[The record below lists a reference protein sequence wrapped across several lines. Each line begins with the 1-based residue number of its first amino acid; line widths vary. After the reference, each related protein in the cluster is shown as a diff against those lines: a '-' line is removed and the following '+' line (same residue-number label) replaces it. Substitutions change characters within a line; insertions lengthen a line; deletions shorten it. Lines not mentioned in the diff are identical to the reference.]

1 MANSLRNPSQPIRLP
16 LPPLISYTLLIAI
29 ILPANTIS
37 PECPS
42 ECQCVSNRMN
52 CEQPGLKRLP
62 APYMPTLEYLLV
74 ENQTFES
81 THLGPSELIMY
92 RTPDYGGQVRLRSLH
107 IRHCNIRTIGRTAFE
122 TLGSRLEML
131 DLSGNP
137 LKHIGDYAF
146 SGLGQLTLI
155 LDKIS
160 QPIFDDHTFS
170 GVSKVKSLIMRH
182 SKLTTLPYIPLLQL
196 ATDGKLDRLLLKG
209 NEFRSIDSKYERIF
223 ESLQDFEINENPWH
237 CDCQLTWL
245 IRRYQSMMKNRV
257 QRSRRS
263 STDRTHVSNW
273 DQEENQPKC
282 ASPPSLFGRNFSD
295 LITDIED
302 VYSRTVKQPSLYSSP
317 TIIHC
322 PPPQFERLDVDLRQ
336 YMSGTEFG
344 SVQLT
349 SDPVKPSMY
358 LKCVMKGSNQL
369 AVKWRYHDPS
379 LGVTSILDSNTT
391 QLRRN
396 LPTKE
401 QNSWL
406 FRLDDIIQTESSMR
420 IEKQQTSD
428 TYSCLGEDVI
438 GNVSAVIRIQWPS
451 TPSAPNTP
459 PKLDA
464 LQATLNRSQ
473 ATVNPDW
480 SPEVFLSSQSVL
492 HAPQFSLSQLLG
504 AIAGTFLATL
514 LLFFLIHRTLH
525 CKLSPCHSRKPFSD
539 QSKADTGCS
548 APTGVSPAGTSSSNT
563 SSNAKLVSPQKVNEF
578 YPTSLSIHHIHPEA
592 LSLTANLMNAH
603 AYHQF
608 MNGNVQMGPHALP
621 VGIPNPLL
629 CQQPTSLSHHMHLVP
644 VPSTNSASTAAA
656 YEPVAYSDAN
666 NVIYDVPWLI
676 KHVNGLAHMGTHSAE
691 QHVPLL
697 FSASQST
704 EENVSAVSSA
714 AAVQPALSIP
724 PPPSIPQP
732 SLPTTPTSL
741 TLNSTLSRTPSTAT
755 NLLALQSNYPLAQPN
770 CVGAGG
776 LNAPTGFQNHPF
788 HN

>member
-1 MANSLRNPSQPIRLP
+1 MLFIF
-16 LPPLISYTLLIAI
+16 T

-182 SKLTTLPYIPLLQL
+182 SKLTTLPYIPLLRL

-245 IRRYQSMMKNRV
+245 IRRYQSMTKNRV

-263 STDRTHVSNW
+263 LIDQTFISNW
-273 DQEENQPKC
+273 EQEENQPKC

-302 VYSRTVKQPSLYSSP
+302 VYTRTVKQPSLYNSP

-336 YMSGTEFG
+336 YLIGTEVV
-344 SVQLT
+344 SVQVT
-349 SDPVKPSMY
+349 DNPVKPSMY

-379 LGVTSILDSNTT
+379 RGITSIRDSNTS
-391 QLRRN
+391 QLKRN
-396 LPTKE
+396 LPTE
-401 QNSWL
+401 GQNSWL
-406 FRLDDIIQTESSMR
+406 FRLADMIQTESSMR

-451 TPSAPNTP
+451 TRSTPTAP
-459 PKLDA
+459 PKSDP
-464 LQATLNRSQ
+464 LQSTLNRSQ
-473 ATVNPDW
+473 AAVNPDW
-480 SPEVFLSSQSVL
+480 PPEVLISSQSVL
-492 HAPQFSLSQLLG
+492 HTPQFSLSQLLG
-504 AIAGTFLATL
+504 AIAGTFLATI
-514 LLFFLIHRTLH
+514 LLFFLIHRALH
-525 CKLSPCHSRKPFSD
+525 YNFSSCHVRKPITD
-539 QSKADTGCS
+539 QNKADTGCS
-548 APTGVSPAGTSSSNT
+548 APTSISPAGTSSSNT
-563 SSNAKLVSPQKVNEF
+563 SSNAKLVSPPKTNEF
-578 YPTSLSIHHIHPEA
+578 YPSSLSVHHIHPEA
-592 LSLTANLMNAH
+592 LSLRANLVNAH

-608 MNGNVQMGPHALP
+608 MNGSVQMGPHALP

-644 VPSTNSASTAAA
+644 VPSTNSASTVAA

-676 KHVNGLAHMGTHSAE
+676 KHVNGLAHMVPHSAE

-697 FSASQST
+697 FSTSQST
-704 EENVSAVSSA
+704 EENGDAVSSA
-714 AAVQPALSIP
+714 AVIQPALSIP

-732 SLPTTPTSL
+732 SLPATPTSL

-770 CVGAGG
+770 RACAGG
-776 LNAPTGFQNHPF
+776 FSETTGFQNHPF